1 MATDLR
7 KYYQVLRR
15 LRLDNPKLDRTM
27 LEHYLRSMYRD
38 ELEKLKLNVS
48 DIYDGCLAEER
59 STRKPPSR
67 SAPRPTFRA
76 DASKMRTTDRNEG
89 QSLS

>member
-1 MATDLR
+1 VARLPEEARMATDLS

-59 STRKPPSR
+59 SIRKPPSR
-67 SAPRPTFRA
+67 SAPRQR
-76 DASKMRTTDRNEG
+76 SGRTRRT
-89 QSLS
+89 